1 MITDVFSQNDEIE
14 GFRDSSFICGV
25 GFIQDKKFFSS
36 ALQEVFD
43 ISSDK
48 KERFH
53 CAHLIGWVIAGFAI
67 LLFVGAVLLG
77 VGDGIKNDFGF

>member
-36 ALQEVFD
+36 AL
-43 ISSDK
+43 
-48 KERFH
+48 
-53 CAHLIGWVIAGFAI
+53 
-67 LLFVGAVLLG
+67 
-77 VGDGIKNDFGF
+77 